1 MTLSHDLR
9 EDLQEGNILPEQFFP
24 PVHCKNQQ
32 RGETALLYA
41 ILEDAVRC
49 LEEGQ
54 KNGSR
59 NQGRMAQEAEAWLFI
74 DDYER
79 PFSFVNICDHLGLDP
94 AYLRRGLEDLRS
106 QRRSVDQIE
115 FRPGRI
121 PAFSCS
127 CERNDRGVSTCSQTA
142 GRKVARRPP
151 ASISSPSTPGRSA
164 ASSSSSVIGGSGS
177 RGLSTEILIVRRG

>member
-9 EDLQEGNILPEQFFP
+9 EDLPEGNILPEQFFP

-54 KNGSR
+54 KKGSR

-94 AYLRRGLEDLRS
+94 TYLRRGLEC
-106 QRRSVDQIE
+106 RRSLRGSVPKYKNPLYSPLE
-115 FRPGRI
+115 SFFRDSPSFK
-121 PAFSCS
+121 ASANF
-127 CERNDRGVSTCSQTA
+127 T
-142 GRKVARRPP
+142 PP
-151 ASISSPSTPGRSA
+151 APAQHEATTKLGFNRKRRVDKSPG
-164 ASSSSSVIGGSGS
+164 
-177 RGLSTEILIVRRG
+177 

>member
-1 MTLSHDLR
+1 MTLSHHFWEELR
-9 EDLQEGNILPEQFFP
+9 EGDILPEQFFP
-24 PVHCKNQQ
+24 PVHYKNQQ

-49 LEEGQ
+49 LGEGQ
-54 KNGSR
+54 KKGSR

-106 QRRSVDQIE
+106 QQRSVPKHKNPPSSPLESFFSDNPS
-115 FRPGRI
+115 FKA
-121 PAFSCS
+121 PANF
-127 CERNDRGVSTCSQTA
+127 T
-142 GRKVARRPP
+142 PP
-151 ASISSPSTPGRSA
+151 ALAQHEATTKIGFNRKRRVEKSPG
-164 ASSSSSVIGGSGS
+164 
-177 RGLSTEILIVRRG
+177 